1 MTRRVVLVGAT
12 GAFGERLARLLAPWP
27 EIELILAA
35 RGLERAQALAS
46 ELGCAAAGFDR
57 DRPETLRELRPWAV
71 IDAAGP
77 FQRSAMLL
85 PQAAIALGAHY
96 IDIADG
102 RDFVA
107 GFAAALDAEARAA
120 GVIAVTGASS
130 TPALSNAALD
140 ALTAGWTRLDRVTV
154 AISPGARAPRGLSVV
169 RAILSYVGRPVRVFS
184 GGRWGNEAGWSGLR
198 RVTFPGLGRRL
209 GSLCE
214 TPDLDLMAGRVEQE
228 ARFLAGLELA
238 PLHVGLWLMSW
249 LVRLR
254 VVRSLEP
261 AARPLRAMADLAA
274 GLGSDRGGM
283 VVLAEGTGGD
293 GAARRARWSLAAQ
306 ANAGPKVPVAAAAAV
321 LRGLVDGRIEARGAQ
336 ACVGLV
342 TLDEIVDE
350 LAGLPI
356 TTRADGGAPEAPTL
370 LQRLLGDATWE
381 LPAPVVAVHDRTSR
395 QTFHGRGV
403 ARGARGLLAR
413 LSRVVIGLPETG
425 RYGDLKVTI
434 APDAGGEWWTREFG
448 PCRFSSRLRSLSAP
462 GEFEERV
469 GPLSFRFQPVL
480 RKNGFAWRMLSWRLG
495 PLPLPKALGPQVRA
509 TSFAR
514 DGVYRFSVVTAHP
527 WLGVIFAY
535 SGRLTG

>member
-27 EIELILAA
+27 QIELILAA
-35 RGLERAQALAS
+35 RGLERAQALAD
-46 ELGCAAAGFDR
+46 ELGCVAAGFDR

-77 FQRSAMLL
+77 FQHSAMLL
-85 PQAAIALGAHY
+85 PRAAIALGAHY

-107 GFAAALDAEARAA
+107 GFAAALDVEARSA
-120 GVIAVTGASS
+120 GVLAVTGASS

-140 ALTAGWTRLDRVTV
+140 ALTVGWTRLERVTV

-184 GGRWGNEAGWSGLR
+184 GGRWGDEAGWSGLR
-198 RVTFPGLGRRL
+198 RIAFPGLGRRL

-238 PLHVGLWLMSW
+238 PLHLGLWLMSW

-261 AARPLRAMADLAA
+261 AARPLRAVADLAA
-274 GLGSDRGGM
+274 GLGSDRGDM
-283 VVLAEGTGGD
+283 VVLAEGRGAD
-293 GAARRARWSLAAQ
+293 GAARRSRWSLAAQ
-306 ANAGPKVPVAAAAAV
+306 ANAGPTVPVAAAAAV
-321 LRGLVDGRIEARGAQ
+321 LRGLVDGRVEARGAQ

-342 TLDEIVDE
+342 TLDDIVGE

-356 TTRADGGAPEAPTL
+356 TTRADSGAPEAPTL

-395 QTFHGRGV
+395 QTFSGRGV

-413 LSRVVIGLPETG
+413 LSRAGIGLPETG
-425 RYGDLKVTI
+425 RYRDLKVTI
-434 APDAGGEWWTREFG
+434 APDAGGERWTRDFG
-448 PCRFSSRLRSLSAP
+448 SCRFSSRLQSLAAP

-535 SGRLTG
+535 SGRLAG